1 MKVMGYDVTVDIDGV
16 ESVAQLDDTYPAIN
30 DWRTATEFAM
40 QLADHMHP
48 DADNI
53 SFVDCAEFELEEY
66 KSYGYIHEAPCVL
79 Q

>member
-1 MKVMGYDVTVDIDGV
+1 MKVMGYDVTVEIDGV
-16 ESVAQLDDTYPAIN
+16 ESVVQLDDTYPAVN
-30 DWRTATEFAM
+30 DWQTATEFAL

-48 DADNI
+48 YAKDI
-53 SFVDCAEFELEEY
+53 SFVDCAAFELEEY